1 MHPAKSVRRGYAN
14 FLRNNDKNRQCRDVL
29 ERINLIAT
37 VHPQRPSSKEK
48 KRYIGPKRSGD
59 FQHLR
64 SRQPLLR
71 QLQVAEHRG
80 SRIARAPAEPPARR
94 NPLSQ
99 VDFHTAVDF

>member
-14 FLRNNDKNRQCRDVL
+14 FLGNNYQNRQRRDVL

-37 VHPQRPSSKEK
+37 VHAQRPSSKEK
-48 KRYIGPKRSGD
+48 KRYIRPKRSGD

-64 SRQPLLR
+64 SGQPLSH
-71 QLQVAEHRG
+71 QLQVAEHRS

-99 VDFHTAVDF
+99 VDFHTASDF